1 MNKKGLGRYAE
12 VLIMRLK
19 EGLGQWEG
27 VNANYLRER

>member
-1 MNKKGLGRYAE
+1 MNKKGLGRYAG

-27 VNANYLRER
+27 VNANYL